1 MCLDDLVRSASRR
14 VLCLAEEK
22 VEGRRRM
29 RRDFWKN
36 LDIYSCLVST
46 IDNMKWFII
55 LQKIT
60 ISSKLRR
67 KIRGILFSDK
77 IDILQTKYFLSFLYI
92 SIRRWMIFSLP
103 PFILNYHDKKRKTYS
118 FLITLTCTPTSYLF
132 FLCDKNTSLNPK
144 MWLLKKYYFNQLVSE
159 FSNSYTL
166 TITVGKKKKKK
177 LLRSE
182 SNTTKTKKTCE
193 SVGIIGKRRGS
204 RCPLCKITPPLLTRA
219 PPLDQIAT
227 SLSLDF
233 PERRKRWR

>member
-103 PFILNYHDKKRKTYS
+103 PFILNYHDKKKENLLLPHNPDLYPY
-118 FLITLTCTPTSYLF
+118 ILF
-132 FLCDKNTSLNPK
+132 IFSLWQK
-144 MWLLKKYYFNQLVSE
+144 H
-159 FSNSYTL
+159 
-166 TITVGKKKKKK
+166 
-177 LLRSE
+177 
-182 SNTTKTKKTCE
+182 
-193 SVGIIGKRRGS
+193 
-204 RCPLCKITPPLLTRA
+204 
-219 PPLDQIAT
+219 
-227 SLSLDF
+227 
-233 PERRKRWR
+233 